1 MAPFPR
7 IANSKVP
14 CRFQLALRISQFGML
29 AIVSI
34 GQIFAQAPGG
44 LQPTAS
50 QTTTVA
56 TAPGLAAP
64 PTQPPY
70 PTGVAPAVT
79 AAPNQD
85 PNAAF
90 RNGVGT
96 QFNASGGVSNQA
108 QGGMQPTSSSGN
120 NAPPP
125 SSSDIPGV
133 PSVPSIERLRTGA
146 SESDELPGTK
156 IQTKYDLPNASGQY
170 WVEYDLR
177 PYAQAL
183 KNVDRPQQAVLDWIL
198 KETGND
204 IWFNEPMGVLTAD
217 RTTLRVYHNAGMQ
230 KVVAQVY
237 ERFVNGN
244 NEPHVFGLRLI
255 SISNPNWR
263 SKAIPLMASMP
274 TKTPGAQAW
283 VMSKENAAIFFSQM
297 RQRQDAREI
306 QSVDLNM
313 VQGQTQVLEQLR
325 SRNYLREYTPNVT
338 SPWPPLTP
346 SYGEIQEGYRLS
358 FSPLMSLD
366 GKTMDVMLK
375 CDIDQVER
383 LNAVPIDT
391 ATPGVTLQVE
401 VPQFVSWR
409 MQERF
414 RWATDQVLVLSC
426 GVVATPASTVENTL
440 LTGGLPNVFGLNRVL
455 PNLSSQRN
463 DALLI
468 VEFRGSSNSQLNGPM
483 MNKPTLGPSPST
495 NAAAL
500 PSASGVSRGRY

>member
-1 MAPFPR
+1 MAPFPLF
-7 IANSKVP
+7 ANPSVP
-14 CRFQLALRISQFGML
+14 CRFEMVVRVAQLWML
-29 AIVSI
+29 IIVSM
-34 GQIFAQAPGG
+34 GQAFAQAPGG
-44 LQPTAS
+44 TQPSAS
-50 QTTTVA
+50 PT
-56 TAPGLAAP
+56 TAPSFTAP
-64 PTQPPY
+64 TTPLPY
-70 PTGVAPAVT
+70 PTSAPV
-79 AAPNQD
+79 PVQD
-85 PNAAF
+85 PNSAYRLADGSQYSGS
-90 RNGVGT
+90 NGGST
-96 QFNASGGVSNQA
+96 SAP
-108 QGGMQPTSSSGN
+108 GGMPTTSPIANSPSPVPASSGS
-120 NAPPP
+120 A
-125 SSSDIPGV
+125 SDVSGV
-133 PSVPSIERLRTGA
+133 PSVPSIERMRSGT
-146 SESDELPGTK
+146 SESGELPGTK
-156 IQTKYDLPNASGQY
+156 MQSKYDLPNASGQY

-198 KETGND
+198 RETGND
-204 IWFNEPMGVLTAD
+204 VWFNEPMGILTAD

-230 KVVAQVY
+230 KVVAQIY

-263 SKAIPLMASMP
+263 SKAIPMMASMP

-283 VMSKENAAIFFSQM
+283 VMSKENAAIFFSLL

-313 VQGQTQVLEQLR
+313 VQGQSQVLEQLR
-325 SRNYLREYTPNVT
+325 SRNYLREFTPNVT

-366 GKTMDVMLK
+366 GRTMDVMLK
-375 CDIDQVER
+375 CDIDQVEK
-383 LNAVPIDT
+383 LNTVPVDT
-391 ATPGVTLQVE
+391 PTPGVTLQVE

-426 GVVATPASTVENTL
+426 GVVATPAGTVENTL

-455 PNLSSQRN
+455 PNLSAQRN

-483 MNKPTLGPSPST
+483 MNKPPVGSSSGT

-500 PSASGVSRGRY
+500 PGGTSGVSRGRY

>member
-7 IANSKVP
+7 FANSKVP
-14 CRFQLALRISQFGML
+14 CRFPLALRILQLGTL
-29 AIVSI
+29 AIVSM
-34 GQIFAQAPGG
+34 GQIFAQAPEGF
-44 LQPTAS
+44 QPTS
-50 QTTTVA
+50 SPTNTVA
-56 TAPGLAAP
+56 TAPGLAAL
-64 PTQPPY
+64 PTQQPY
-70 PTGVAPAVT
+70 ATGVAPALT
-79 AAPNQD
+79 AAPSQD
-85 PNAAF
+85 PNAAY
-90 RNGVGT
+90 RGANGT
-96 QFNASGGVSNQA
+96 QFNASGGGSTQA
-108 QGGMQPTSSSGN
+108 PGGMPTPSPTGN
-120 NAPPP
+120 NASPLAPG
-125 SSSDIPGV
+125 DIPGV

-146 SESDELPGTK
+146 TESGELPGTK

-263 SKAIPLMASMP
+263 SKAIPLMASIP
-274 TKTPGAQAW
+274 TKTPGTQAW

-391 ATPGVTLQVE
+391 STPGVTLQVE

-426 GVVATPASTVENTL
+426 GVVATPANTVENTL

-483 MNKPTLGPSPST
+483 MNRPTLGPSPNT

-500 PSASGVSRGRY
+500 PSTSGVSRGRY